1 MTKAQNNNCNISDIS
16 GFFPDDARTHQKPR
30 DEPPSPSLTLE
41 DTKDSSGV
49 QATINPSSASSS
61 YVQNLQAH
69 TIFTHHELFL
79 SVHNILRIAEAVKQ
93 SLRYQIEQTVDNAV
107 QPFMEKIQQLETDN
121 TKLFP
126 IR

>member
-1 MTKAQNNNCNISDIS
+1 M
-16 GFFPDDARTHQKPR
+16 RTHQIPR
-30 DEPPSPSLTLE
+30 DEPPSTSLTLE
-41 DTKDSSGV
+41 DTKYSSGV
-49 QATINPSSASSS
+49 QATIIPSSASSS

-69 TIFTHHELFL
+69 TVFTHHELFL
-79 SVHNILRIAEAVKQ
+79 SVHDILRIAEAVKQ

-107 QPFMEKIQQLETDN
+107 QPFTGKIQQLETDN

>member
-1 MTKAQNNNCNISDIS
+1 M
-16 GFFPDDARTHQKPR
+16 RTHQKPR
-30 DEPPSPSLTLE
+30 DEPPSTSLTLE

-49 QATINPSSASSS
+49 QATIIPSSASSS

-69 TIFTHHELFL
+69 TVFTHYELFL
-79 SVHNILRIAEAVKQ
+79 SVHDLKNRRGSKQ

-107 QPFMEKIQQLETDN
+107 QPFTEKIQQLETDN